1 MPFRILKLG
10 DGYVVENTMTKR
22 RHSHEPMT
30 LENAKAQLRIL
41 NGVYAHEHSGKIK
54 K

>member
-10 DGYVVENTMTKR
+10 DGYVVENILTKH

-30 LENAKAQLRIL
+30 LDKAKAQLRIL
-41 NGVYAHEHSGKIK
+41 NGVTAHEHHK
-54 K
+54 KK